1 MGNWFEVAKFKTRRV
16 SQNSAGFA
24 FRLSSAAMLMYNARR
39 LEEVAMNA
47 VNRFLVIVQLL
58 IAIALM
64 PISIALVLFNRAG
77 IAGFLTNLARSVN
90 EGPSVFMLQLICV
103 GVALLVFVVSII
115 LLFLELQRA
124 PSRRLR
130 VQQIADGQVEITDD
144 AIVQRLEHSIGQI
157 ADVLRVKPRVV
168 PASKGKAVDVLIEL
182 ETNPE
187 VNVPQK
193 TQEVIAAAKQVME
206 QQMGLAV
213 HQVQVQLDYSR
224 KQTKPQA

>member
-1 MGNWFEVAKFKTRRV
+1 
-16 SQNSAGFA
+16 
-24 FRLSSAAMLMYNARR
+24 MLVYNARR

-47 VNRFLVIVQLL
+47 VNRFLVIVELL
-58 IAIALM
+58 LAIALM
-64 PISIALVLFNRAG
+64 PITITLVLFFRPS
-77 IAGFLTNLARSVN
+77 IAGFLTNLARGIS
-90 EGPSVFMLQLICV
+90 EGSNVFMLQLVCV
-103 GVALLVFVVSII
+103 IVALLIFVGSLI
-115 LLFLELQRA
+115 LLFLELQR
-124 PSRRLR
+124 STTRRLR
-130 VQQIADGQVEITDD
+130 VQQITDGQVEVTDD

-168 PASKGKAVDVLIEL
+168 PVSKGKAVDVLVEL

-206 QQMGLAV
+206 QQMGLV
-213 HQVQVQLDYSR
+213 VRQVQVQLDYSR

>member
-1 MGNWFEVAKFKTRRV
+1 MR
-16 SQNSAGFA
+16 
-24 FRLSSAAMLMYNARR
+24 
-39 LEEVAMNA
+39 A
-47 VNRFLVIVQLL
+47 VNRFLVIVGLV

-64 PISIALVLFNRAG
+64 PIVIMLVLFFRPN
-77 IAGFLTNLARSVN
+77 IAGFLINLARGIS
-90 EGPSVFMLQLICV
+90 EGPNVLIFQLICV
-103 GVALLVFVVSII
+103 IAALLIFIAALT
-115 LLFLELQRA
+115 LLFLELQRSS
-124 PSRRLR
+124 SRRLR
-130 VQQIADGQVEITDD
+130 LQQIADGQVEVTDD

-157 ADVLRVKPRVV
+157 ADVLRVKPRIVSV
-168 PASKGKAVDVLIEL
+168 NKGKAVDVVVEL

-193 TQEVIAAAKQVME
+193 TQEVIAAAKQVLE